1 MESIKIGLVDD
12 HNLFREGIKAL
23 LLSTKNIEMVLEA
36 VSGKDLLIQLKTTVP
51 DLVLLDLDM
60 EDMNGIEVTKVISQD
75 YPNVKI
81 IILTMHKEERMIA
94 YMMEIGAH
102 GYLLKDTNQ
111 AELTEAIEKVYHNG
125 FYFNPRI
132 ASAMLKGLKD
142 KSKNEPE
149 LGNSF
154 QLTKREIEVLH
165 LIAEELT
172 TTEMAEKMFL
182 SERTIEGYRKNLIM
196 KMGVK
201 NAAGLVLKAI
211 KHGLLTP

>member
-1 MESIKIGLVDD
+1 MKTIKIGLVDD
-12 HNLFREGIKAL
+12 HNLCREGIKAL
-23 LLSTKNIEMVLEA
+23 LSSVKTVEMVLEA
-36 VSGKDLLIQLKTTVP
+36 ENGQDLFTQLKTHVP

-60 EDMNGIEVTKVISQD
+60 EEMNGIETTKRLSQD
-75 YPNVKI
+75 YPDLKI

-111 AELTEAIEKVYHNG
+111 AELTEAIEKVYHHG

-142 KSKNEPE
+142 KSKTEPQ
-149 LGNSF
+149 LSNGF
-154 QLTKREIEVLH
+154 DLTKREMEVLH
-165 LIAEELT
+165 FIAQQLT

-182 SERTIEGYRKNLIM
+182 SERTIEGYRKNLLD

-211 KHGLLTP
+211 KEGLLSI

>member
-1 MESIKIGLVDD
+1 MRTIKIGLVDD

-23 LLSTKNIEMVLEA
+23 LSSVKTVEMVLEA
-36 VSGKDLLIQLKTTVP
+36 ENGQDLFTQLKTRVP

-60 EDMNGIEVTKVISQD
+60 EEMNGIETTKRLSQD
-75 YPNVKI
+75 YPDLKI

-111 AELTEAIEKVYHNG
+111 AELTEAIEKVYHHG

-142 KSKNEPE
+142 KSKTEPQ
-149 LGNSF
+149 LSNGF
-154 QLTKREIEVLH
+154 DLTKREMEVLH
-165 LIAEELT
+165 FIAQELT

-182 SERTIEGYRKNLIM
+182 SERTIEGYRKNLLD

-211 KHGLLTP
+211 KEGLLSI

>member
-1 MESIKIGLVDD
+1 METIKIGLVDD

-23 LLSTKNIEMVLEA
+23 LSTAKSVEMVLEA
-36 VSGKDLLIQLKTTVP
+36 ASGKEVLTQLKTVTPHV
-51 DLVLLDLDM
+51 LLLDLDM
-60 EDMNGIEVTKVISQD
+60 DDMNGIETTKELSQN
-75 YPNVKI
+75 YPDIKI

-142 KSKNEPE
+142 KSKTEPE

-154 QLTKREIEVLH
+154 QLTKREMEVLH
-165 LIAEELT
+165 LIAAELT

-182 SERTIEGYRKNLIM
+182 SERTIEGYRKNLIS

-211 KHGLLTP
+211 KYGLLPL